1 MQQNTVSIMQ
11 AWPTTM
17 FLCDWPDNAAR
28 APAIIDHLQE
38 RATAFTQPIASGVA
52 TSAKSAEGLIE
63 SPLDLF
69 QTTSEPNLKALI
81 AWIAGCVRAAVIKA
95 NGSDVAPDQLRVV
108 FTESWFHITNNGGFH
123 DAHTHGNCSWCGIY
137 YLAAGDPDTVPAS
150 GSTTA
155 GNGVNRFYGPLS
167 TGGMARDFGNNYLR
181 RYYFDVQP
189 IEGRMILFPSY
200 LLHSALPYFGTA
212 DRIVLAFN
220 TRTNRL

>member
-1 MQQNTVSIMQ
+1 MQQNTISIMQ

-17 FLCDWPDNAAR
+17 FLCDWPENAAR
-28 APAIIDHLQE
+28 APAIIDQLQE
-38 RATAFTQPIASGVA
+38 SAKAFKLPIASGVA
-52 TSAKSAEGLIE
+52 TSAKSGEGLIE
-63 SPLDLF
+63 SRLDLF
-69 QTTSEPNLKALI
+69 ETTSEPNLKALI
-81 AWIAGCVRAAVIKA
+81 AWIAGCVRAAVSKA
-95 NGSDVAPDQLRVV
+95 NGGDVAPDKLRVE
-108 FTESWFHITNNGGFH
+108 FTESWFHITSNGGFH

-200 LLHSALPYFGTA
+200 LLHSALPYFGTS